1 MVELN
6 RRDWLRYLKALAL
19 GVGALAIVAHVCAPL
34 GALAASAD
42 DTVIDEMVFYQEDI
56 TVVLSALAQLT
67 DDLSVV
73 ADSSVS
79 GTVSQT
85 LRDIKLLDAIDL
97 IVKANGFDYRRKG
110 NVFVVATPERLES
123 AFDEVEVAVIPLHHR
138 LPADVVPILDLVV
151 ASENVREDSRTRSI
165 VVSGTSNQVSLVRI
179 LVTQLDRQLRQVWVQ
194 ARIEEIASSQLHN
207 LGIKWDDPTLKLQ
220 QNPIGQVIG
229 AAVDVLPKLGL
240 LQDQGYSRTVAS
252 PQLLA
257 EEGSRS
263 RVLLGDRIPV
273 KLVTERPDGTIV
285 ETWEDDEA
293 GVRLEVTPEFRAED
307 EVTLKLKPEI
317 SAVNE
322 DRAGDSLP
330 WLKTREVETVVRM
343 RHGETAV
350 IGGLLQTQELE
361 SLFKV
366 PLLGDIP
373 IMGELFKRTDKD
385 ISQTELLVF
394 ITVMIIDDEHRD
406 RVQGNSDLA
415 GGVSVELPSEASV
428 VVGH

>member
-1 MVELN
+1 MVELS
-6 RRDWLRYLKALAL
+6 RRDWLRYVKALGL
-19 GVGALAIVAHVCAPL
+19 FFSALAIVAHGCTPL
-34 GALAASAD
+34 EALAANAE
-42 DTVIDEMVFYQEDI
+42 DTVIDEMVFYREDI

-79 GTVSQT
+79 GAVSQT
-85 LRDIKLLDAIDL
+85 LRDIKLLDAMDL
-97 IVKANGFDYRRKG
+97 IIKANGFDYRRKG
-110 NVFVVATPERLES
+110 NVVVVATPERLQS
-123 AFDEVEVAVIPLHHR
+123 TFDQVEVAVIPLSHR
-138 LPADVVPILDLVV
+138 LPADIVPILDLVV
-151 ASENVREDSRTRSI
+151 PAESVREDSRTRSI
-165 VVSGTSNQVSLVRI
+165 VVSGTSAQVSLVRT
-179 LVTQLDRQLRQVWVQ
+179 LVTQLDRPLRQVWVQ
-194 ARIEEIASSQLHN
+194 ARIEEIASSQLKN
-207 LGIKWDDPTLKLQ
+207 LGIKWDDPTLRLQ

-229 AAVDVLPKLGL
+229 AAVDVLPKLAL

-252 PQLLA
+252 PQLLV

-273 KLVTERPDGTIV
+273 KLVTQKPDGTLV
-285 ETWEDDEA
+285 ETWEYYEA
-293 GVRLEVTPEFRAED
+293 GVRLEVTPQFRSAD
-307 EVTLKLKPEI
+307 EVTLTLRPEI

-322 DRAGDSLP
+322 DHAGASLP

-343 RHGETAV
+343 RDGETAA

-385 ISQTELLVF
+385 ISQTELLIF
-394 ITVMIIDDEHRD
+394 ITVMIIDESRGQ
-406 RVQGNSDLA
+406 VLSDSNLT
-415 GGVSVELPSEASV
+415 GGISVESPPATSLVS
-428 VVGH
+428 GH